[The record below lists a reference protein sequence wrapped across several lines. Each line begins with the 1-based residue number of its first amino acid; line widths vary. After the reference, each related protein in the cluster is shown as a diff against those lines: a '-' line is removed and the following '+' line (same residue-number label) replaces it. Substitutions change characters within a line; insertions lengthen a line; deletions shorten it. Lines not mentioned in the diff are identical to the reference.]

1 MLRMPEE
8 AVVALSTEAP
18 DRLLDRVRK
27 LLAKAEAEGVTVEE
41 AQALTAK
48 AAELMAKYG
57 IDRALLAA
65 ARPETDKPDNRIVE
79 IYNPWARVQAHL
91 LCGLAAALR
100 CQCILLPASE
110 GQRVHVFGYG
120 SDIER
125 ADVLYTSVLIQMWH
139 GLTAAQVPA
148 WSDNLR
154 AWRRSWL
161 LGYAAAVIAKVRDA
175 EQRRRAGAASEG
187 PDRGSSRAA
196 LVLADR
202 SLVIRQHVARAYP
215 VTRTARVTYTGNG
228 YGAGY
233 AQGKRA
239 DIGAG
244 RVGQR
249 RARALTKWCRR
260 GYRQRRRGE
269 RAACGRNAE
278 RVAPISSTPEVREPA
293 APEQRQE
300 DRVGAVPVRPE
311 LRVPAGRPAL
321 RSGTSASTAGA
332 SSTSM
337 SVARGQHVRDNI
349 LVSARCGEQVT

>member
-1 MLRMPEE
+1 MSTAP
-8 AVVALSTEAP
+8 ATEAP
-18 DRLLDRVRK
+18 DRLLERVRK

-65 ARPETDKPDNRIVE
+65 RRPETDKPDNRILE

-110 GQRVHVFGYG
+110 GQRVHVFGYA

-125 ADVLYTSVLIQMWH
+125 ADVLYTSVLVQMWH
-139 GLTAAQVPA
+139 GLVAAQVPA
-148 WSDNLR
+148 RADNVR

-161 LGYAAAVIAKVRDA
+161 LGYAAAVVAKVRAA
-175 EQRRRAGAASEG
+175 EQRAEQAATVAETGGA
-187 PDRGSSRAA
+187 PSRAA

-202 SLVIRQHVARAYP
+202 SMVIRQSVARAYP
-215 VTRTARVTYTGNG
+215 VTRTARVTYSGSG

-239 DIGAG
+239 DIGTG
-244 RVGQR
+244 RVGRKQ
-249 RARALTKWCRR
+249 T
-260 GYRQRRRGE
+260 
-269 RAACGRNAE
+269 
-278 RVAPISSTPEVREPA
+278 
-293 APEQRQE
+293 
-300 DRVGAVPVRPE
+300 
-311 LRVPAGRPAL
+311 PAL
-321 RSGTSASTAGA
+321 PGA
-332 SSTSM
+332 
-337 SVARGQHVRDNI
+337 AR
-349 LVSARCGEQVT
+349 

>member
-1 MLRMPEE
+1 M
-8 AVVALSTEAP
+8 STDAP

-27 LLAKAEAEGVTVEE
+27 LLAKAEAEGVTAEE

-79 IYNPWARVQAHL
+79 IYNPWARVQAQL

-100 CQCILLPASE
+100 CQCILLPPGP
-110 GQRVHVFGYG
+110 GQRVHVFGYA

-125 ADVLYTSVLIQMWH
+125 TDVLYTSVLIQMWH
-139 GLTAAQVPA
+139 GLAAAQVPA
-148 WSDNLR
+148 WSDSPR

-161 LGYAAAVIAKVRDA
+161 LGYAAAVTAKVRAAEKGAERDA
-175 EQRRRAGAASEG
+175 AAAPAG
-187 PDRGSSRAA
+187 GSPRAA

-202 SLVIRQHVARAYP
+202 SLVIRQNVAQAYP
-215 VTRTARVTYTGNG
+215 VTRTARVTYSGNG

-239 DIGAG
+239 DIGVG

-249 RARALTKWCRR
+249 RARSLTR
-260 GYRQRRRGE
+260 
-269 RAACGRNAE
+269 
-278 RVAPISSTPEVREPA
+278 
-293 APEQRQE
+293 
-300 DRVGAVPVRPE
+300 
-311 LRVPAGRPAL
+311 
-321 RSGTSASTAGA
+321 
-332 SSTSM
+332 
-337 SVARGQHVRDNI
+337 
-349 LVSARCGEQVT
+349 